1 MSFNGL
7 GRTSARAG
15 GMQGT
20 VLAICGALLIAIV
33 GAVFWGVI
41 ALLLHVQL
49 SLISVLIGAGV
60 GAVVARYRP
69 GHMPTIIAGAVLA
82 VSGCALGELAGIV
95 FAYLNANIP
104 IGVTFSHFNLI
115 LREFPHEVGGL
126 GILFWSIAACAAIWV
141 PARSQR
147 AGATPVP
154 VQPSADDVQHAD
166 NS

>member
-1 MSFNGL
+1 VSFYGL

-15 GMQGT
+15 GVQGT
-20 VLAICGALLIAIV
+20 ALAIGGALLIAIA
-33 GAVFWGVI
+33 GAIFWGLI
-41 ALLLHVQL
+41 ALLLHMQL

-82 VSGCALGELAGIV
+82 VGGCALGELAGIV

-104 IGVTFSHFNLI
+104 PGVTFSHFNLVM
-115 LREFPHEVGGL
+115 REFPHEVGGL
-126 GILFWSIAACAAIWV
+126 GILFWAIAACAAIWV
-141 PARSQR
+141 PAHSHR
-147 AGATPVP
+147 AVATRAP
-154 VQPSADDVQHAD
+154 VQPTADDVQHAD